1 MEKIKEGVITV
12 VKQESFDGMVG
23 DVSYEV
29 IYQTEEDS
37 CLGERS
43 LKNLVIDYGEGLV
56 QRTVITIAPCEGG
69 IWQAK
74 VQEMTTPTLPTV
86 IFDVDT
92 YSWFLDLSKLEAS
105 IKNEG
110 VAETVLKIVKEL
122 KRQLDNLADSI
133 F

>member
-1 MEKIKEGVITV
+1 MKIIKEGVITV
-12 VKQESFDGMVG
+12 VKQESFNETVG
-23 DVSYEV
+23 DVSYEA

-110 VAETVLKIVKEL
+110 IAETCMKIV
-122 KRQLDNLADSI
+122 RQLKCHLCDLADSI

>member
-1 MEKIKEGVITV
+1 MKIIKE
-12 VKQESFDGMVG
+12 ESFDGMVG
-23 DVSYEV
+23 DVSYEA

-69 IWQAK
+69 IWRAK
-74 VQEMTTPTLPTV
+74 VQEMTTPTLPEIV
-86 IFDVDT
+86 FDIDT
-92 YSWFLDLSKLEAS
+92 FSWFLDLQKLEEALK
-105 IKNEG
+105 KNG
-110 VAETVLKIVKEL
+110 VAETCMKIVREL
-122 KRQLDNLADSI
+122 KCQLCDLADSI